1 MPAEL
6 DFDAKIQRFAELLAA
21 TPKIAALTG
30 AGISTESGIPDFRSS
45 TGIYQTTSEAVFS
58 IDFFNENPGEFYRI
72 FGPFYAQT
80 VAAAPNAGHVALA
93 DLERKLGK
101 RVEIVTQ
108 NIDALHA
115 AAGSTSVWEIHGTLR
130 TSSCVA
136 CERSFERPVF
146 DADVAA
152 GRVPRC
158 PECGGVLKP
167 DVTFFGEALPERAL
181 AGAQRAMWETRLLL
195 VLGTSLQVYPAAGL
209 PRECDA
215 DVPFVVVN
223 RTPTPLDRFAT
234 LVFRESLGDVLPQAV
249 ERAATLLQE
258 RSENAS

>member
-21 TPKIAALTG
+21 SPKIAALTG

-45 TGIYQTTSEAVFS
+45 TGIYQTTPETVFS
-58 IDFFNENPGEFYRI
+58 IDFFNENPDEFYRI

-93 DLERKLGK
+93 DLERLGK

-108 NIDALHA
+108 NIDALHS
-115 AAGSTSVWEIHGTLR
+115 AAGSSSVWEIHGTLR

-136 CERSFERPVF
+136 CERTFEPSVF
-146 DADVAA
+146 GATVAA
-152 GRVPRC
+152 GQIPRC

-167 DVTFFGEALPERAL
+167 DITFYGEALPERAL
-181 AGAQRAMWETRLLL
+181 VGAQRAMWETRLLL

-234 LVFRESLGDVLPQAV
+234 LVFRESLGDVLPKAV

-258 RSENAS
+258 RSENAF

>member
-21 TPKIAALTG
+21 SPKIAALTG

-58 IDFFNENPGEFYRI
+58 VDFFNENPGEFYRI

-93 DLERKLGK
+93 DLERLGK

-136 CERSFERPVF
+136 CERTFEPSVF
-146 DADVAA
+146 GATVAA
-152 GRVPRC
+152 GEIPRC

-167 DVTFFGEALPERAL
+167 DITFFGEALPERAL
-181 AGAQRAMWETRLLL
+181 IGAQRAMWKTRLLL

-223 RTPTPLDRFAT
+223 KTPTPLDRFAT
-234 LVFRESLGDVLPQAV
+234 LVFRESLGDVLPSAV
-249 ERAATLLQE
+249 ERAATLLKE
-258 RSENAS
+258 RS

>member
-6 DFDAKIQRFAELLAA
+6 DFNAKIQLFAELLAEA
-21 TPKIAALTG
+21 PKIAALTG
-30 AGISTESGIPDFRSS
+30 AGMSTESGIPDFRSS

-93 DLERKLGK
+93 DLERLGK

-108 NIDALHA
+108 NIDALHS
-115 AAGSTSVWEIHGTLR
+115 AAGSSSVWEIHGTLR

-136 CERSFERPVF
+136 CERTFEPSVF
-146 DADVAA
+146 GATVAA
-152 GRVPRC
+152 GQIPRC

-167 DVTFFGEALPERAL
+167 DITFYGEALPERAL
-181 AGAQRAMWETRLLL
+181 RSAQRTMWETRLLL

-223 RTPTPLDRFAT
+223 RTPTPLDRFAR
-234 LVFRESLGDVLPQAV
+234 LVFRESIGDVLPLAV
-249 ERAATLLQE
+249 ERAALLLQE
-258 RSENAS
+258 R

>member
-1 MPAEL
+1 
-6 DFDAKIQRFAELLAA
+6 
-21 TPKIAALTG
+21 
-30 AGISTESGIPDFRSS
+30 
-45 TGIYQTTSEAVFS
+45 
-58 IDFFNENPGEFYRI
+58 
-72 FGPFYAQT
+72 
-80 VAAAPNAGHVALA
+80 
-93 DLERKLGK
+93 LERKLGK

-108 NIDALHA
+108 NIDALHS
-115 AAGSTSVWEIHGTLR
+115 AAGSSSVWEIHGTLR
-130 TSSCVA
+130 SSSCVV
-136 CERSFERPVF
+136 CERTFERAVF
-146 DADVAA
+146 EPTVASNQ
-152 GRVPRC
+152 VPRC

-181 AGAQRAMWETRLLL
+181 RGAQLAMWETRLLL

-234 LVFRESLGDVLPQAV
+234 LVFRESIGDVLPLAV

-258 RSENAS
+258 RP

>member
-21 TPKIAALTG
+21 SPKIAALTG

-45 TGIYQTTSEAVFS
+45 SGIYQTTPETVFS

-93 DLERKLGK
+93 DLERLGK
-101 RVEIVTQ
+101 QVEIVTQ
-108 NIDALHA
+108 NIDALHS
-115 AAGSTSVWEIHGTLR
+115 AAGSSSVWQIHGTLR

-136 CERSFERPVF
+136 CERTFEPSVF
-146 DADVAA
+146 GATVAT
-152 GRVPRC
+152 GQIPRC

-167 DVTFFGEALPERAL
+167 DITFYGEALPERAL
-181 AGAQRAMWETRLLL
+181 RRAQRAMWETRLLL

-209 PRECDA
+209 PRECDS

-223 RTPTPLDRFAT
+223 RTPTPLDRFAK
-234 LVFRESLGDVLPQAV
+234 LVFRESIGDVLPKAV
-249 ERAATLLQE
+249 ERVATLLKE

>member
-1 MPAEL
+1 MPAKL
-6 DFDAKIQRFAELLAA
+6 DFDAKIQRFAELLADA
-21 TPKIAALTG
+21 SKIAALTG

-45 TGIYQTTSEAVFS
+45 TGIYRTTSEAVFS

-80 VAAAPNAGHVALA
+80 VAATPNAGHVALA
-93 DLERKLGK
+93 DLERLGK

-108 NIDALHA
+108 NIDALHS
-115 AAGSTSVWEIHGTLR
+115 AAGSTFVWEIHGTLR

-136 CERSFERPVF
+136 CERTFEPPVF
-146 DADVAA
+146 GATVAA
-152 GRVPRC
+152 GEIPRC

-167 DVTFFGEALPERAL
+167 DVVFYGEALPERPL
-181 AGAQRAMWETRLLL
+181 RRAQLAMWETRLLL

-209 PRECDA
+209 PRECDS

-223 RTPTPLDRFAT
+223 KTPTPLDRFAT
-234 LVFRESLGDVLPQAV
+234 LVFRESIGDILPKAV
-249 ERAATLLQE
+249 ELAATLLKE
-258 RSENAS
+258 RS

>member
-21 TPKIAALTG
+21 APKIAALTG

-93 DLERKLGK
+93 DLERLGK

-108 NIDALHA
+108 NIDALHS
-115 AAGSTSVWEIHGTLR
+115 AAGSSSVWEIHGTLR
-130 TSSCVA
+130 TSNCVA
-136 CERSFERPVF
+136 CERSFEPSVF
-146 DADVAA
+146 GAVVAA
-152 GRVPRC
+152 GQIPRC

-234 LVFRESLGDVLPQAV
+234 LVFRESIGDVLPKAV
-249 ERAATLLQE
+249 ERAATLLKE
-258 RSENAS
+258 RSENAF

>member
-6 DFDAKIQRFAELLAA
+6 DFDAKIRRFAELLADA
-21 TPKIAALTG
+21 PKIAALTG

-45 TGIYQTTSEAVFS
+45 TGVYQTTSEAVFS
-58 IDFFNENPGEFYRI
+58 IDFFRENPGEFYRI

-93 DLERKLGK
+93 DLERLGK
-101 RVEIVTQ
+101 KVEIVTQ
-108 NIDALHA
+108 NIDALHS
-115 AAGSTSVWEIHGTLR
+115 AAGSTFVWEIHGTLR
-130 TSSCVA
+130 TSSCVL
-136 CERSFERPVF
+136 CDRSFEPSVF
-146 DADVAA
+146 GATVAT
-152 GRVPRC
+152 GQIPRC

-167 DVTFFGEALPERAL
+167 DIVFFGEALPERAL

-223 RTPTPLDRFAT
+223 QTPTPLDRFAT
-234 LVFRESLGDVLPQAV
+234 LVFRESIGDVLPRAV
-249 ERAATLLQE
+249 ELAATLVKK
-258 RSENAS
+258 RS

>member
-21 TPKIAALTG
+21 SPKIAALTG

-93 DLERKLGK
+93 DLERLGK

-130 TSSCVA
+130 TSSCVV
-136 CERSFERPVF
+136 CERSFEPSVF
-146 DADVAA
+146 GATVAA

-167 DVTFFGEALPERAL
+167 DITFFGEALPERAL
-181 AGAQRAMWETRLLL
+181 IGAQRAMWETRLLL

-223 RTPTPLDRFAT
+223 KTPTPLDRFAT
-234 LVFRESLGDVLPQAV
+234 LVFRESLGDALPKAV
-249 ERAATLLQE
+249 ERAATLLKE
-258 RSENAS
+258 RS

>member
-21 TPKIAALTG
+21 SPKIAALTG

-93 DLERKLGK
+93 DLERLGK

-108 NIDALHA
+108 NIDALHS
-115 AAGSTSVWEIHGTLR
+115 AAGSSSVWEIHGTLR

-136 CERSFERPVF
+136 CERSFEPSVF
-146 DADVAA
+146 GAVVAA
-152 GRVPRC
+152 GQIPRC

-223 RTPTPLDRFAT
+223 QTPTPLDRFAT
-234 LVFRESLGDVLPQAV
+234 LVFRESLGDVLPKAV

-258 RSENAS
+258 RSDAAF

>member
-1 MPAEL
+1 MSDEL

-21 TPKIAALTG
+21 APKIAALTG
-30 AGISTESGIPDFRSS
+30 AGISTESGIPDFRSP
-45 TGIYQTTSEAVFS
+45 TGVFQTTSETLFS
-58 IDFFNENPGEFYRI
+58 IDFFRENPGEFYRI
-72 FGPFYAQT
+72 FGPFYERT
-80 VAAAPNAGHVALA
+80 VAAAPNAGHVALV

-101 RVEIVTQ
+101 SVDIVTQ
-108 NIDALHA
+108 NIDALHS
-115 AAGSTSVWEIHGTLR
+115 AAGSSSVWEIHGTLR
-130 TSSCVA
+130 TASCVD

-158 PECGGVLKP
+158 PDCGGVLKP
-167 DVTFFGEALPERAL
+167 DVVFFGEALPERAL
-181 AGAQRAMWETRLLL
+181 AGAQRAMWTTRLLL

-209 PRECDA
+209 PRECDS

-234 LVFRESLGDVLPQAV
+234 LVFRESLGDVLSKAV
-249 ERAATLLQE
+249 EQAAPLVK
-258 RSENAS
+258 NAS

>member
-21 TPKIAALTG
+21 SPKIAALTG

-45 TGIYQTTSEAVFS
+45 TGIYQTTPETVFS
-58 IDFFNENPGEFYRI
+58 IDFFNENPDEFYRI

-80 VAAAPNAGHVALA
+80 VASAPNAGHVALA
-93 DLERKLGK
+93 DLERLGK

-108 NIDALHA
+108 NIDALHS
-115 AAGSTSVWEIHGTLR
+115 AAGSSSVWEIHGTLR

-136 CERSFERPVF
+136 CERTFEPSVF
-146 DADVAA
+146 GATVAA
-152 GRVPRC
+152 GQIPRC

-167 DVTFFGEALPERAL
+167 DITFYGEALPERAL
-181 AGAQRAMWETRLLL
+181 RSAQRAMWETRLLL

-234 LVFRESLGDVLPQAV
+234 LVFRESLGDVLPKAV
-249 ERAATLLQE
+249 TLLQE
-258 RSENAS
+258 RSENAF

>member
-1 MPAEL
+1 MPAKL
-6 DFDAKIQRFAELLAA
+6 DFDAKIQRFAELLADA
-21 TPKIAALTG
+21 SKIAALTG

-45 TGIYQTTSEAVFS
+45 TGIYRTTSEAVFS

-80 VAAAPNAGHVALA
+80 VAATPNAGHVALA
-93 DLERKLGK
+93 DLERLGK

-108 NIDALHA
+108 NIDALHS
-115 AAGSTSVWEIHGTLR
+115 AAGSTFGWEIHGTLR

-136 CERSFERPVF
+136 CERTFEPSVF
-146 DADVAA
+146 GATVAA
-152 GRVPRC
+152 GAIPRC

-167 DVTFFGEALPERAL
+167 DVVFYGEALPERPL
-181 AGAQRAMWETRLLL
+181 RRAQLAMWETRLLL

-209 PRECDA
+209 PRECDS

-223 RTPTPLDRFAT
+223 KTPTPLDRFAT
-234 LVFRESLGDVLPQAV
+234 LVFRESIGDVLPKAV
-249 ERAATLLQE
+249 ELAATLLKE
-258 RSENAS
+258 RS

>member
-1 MPAEL
+1 MTAEL

-21 TPKIAALTG
+21 SPKIAALTG

-80 VAAAPNAGHVALA
+80 VAAKPNAGHVALA
-93 DLERKLGK
+93 DLTGKLGK
-101 RVEIVTQ
+101 QVEIVTQ
-108 NIDALHA
+108 NIDALHS
-115 AAGSTSVWEIHGTLR
+115 AAGSSSVWEIHGTLR

-136 CERSFERPVF
+136 CERTFEPSVF
-146 DADVAA
+146 GATVAA
-152 GRVPRC
+152 GQIPRC

-167 DVTFFGEALPERAL
+167 DITFYGEALPERAL
-181 AGAQRAMWETRLLL
+181 RSAQRAMWETRLLL

-234 LVFRESLGDVLPQAV
+234 LVFRESLGDVLPKAV

-258 RSENAS
+258 RSENAF

>member
-21 TPKIAALTG
+21 SPKIAALTG

-93 DLERKLGK
+93 DLERLGK

-108 NIDALHA
+108 NIDALHS
-115 AAGSTSVWEIHGTLR
+115 AAGSSSVWEIHGTLR

-136 CERSFERPVF
+136 CERSFEPSVF
-146 DADVAA
+146 GATVAA
-152 GRVPRC
+152 GQIPRC

-234 LVFRESLGDVLPQAV
+234 LVFRESLGDVLPKAV
-249 ERAATLLQE
+249 ERAATLLKE
-258 RSENAS
+258 RSDAAF

>member
-21 TPKIAALTG
+21 SPKIAALTG

-45 TGIYQTTSEAVFS
+45 TGIYQTTPETVFS
-58 IDFFNENPGEFYRI
+58 IDFFNENPDEFYRI

-80 VAAAPNAGHVALA
+80 VASAPNAGHVALA
-93 DLERKLGK
+93 DLERLGK

-108 NIDALHA
+108 NIDALHS
-115 AAGSTSVWEIHGTLR
+115 AAGSSSVWEIHGTLR

-136 CERSFERPVF
+136 CERTFEPSVF
-146 DADVAA
+146 GATVAA
-152 GRVPRC
+152 GQIPRC

-167 DVTFFGEALPERAL
+167 DITFYGEALPERAL
-181 AGAQRAMWETRLLL
+181 RSAQRAMWETRLLL

-234 LVFRESLGDVLPQAV
+234 LVFRESLGDVLPKAV
-249 ERAATLLQE
+249 ERAATLLQK
-258 RSENAS
+258 RSENAF

>member
-6 DFDAKIQRFAELLAA
+6 DFDAKIRRFAELLADA
-21 TPKIAALTG
+21 PKIAALTG

-45 TGIYQTTSEAVFS
+45 TGVYQTTSEAVFS
-58 IDFFNENPGEFYRI
+58 IDFFRENPGEFYRI

-93 DLERKLGK
+93 DLERLGK
-101 RVEIVTQ
+101 KVEIVTQ
-108 NIDALHA
+108 NIDALHS
-115 AAGSTSVWEIHGTLR
+115 AAGSTFVWEIHGTLR
-130 TSSCVA
+130 TSSCVL
-136 CERSFERPVF
+136 CDRSFEPSVF
-146 DADVAA
+146 GATVAT
-152 GRVPRC
+152 GQIPRC
-158 PECGGVLKP
+158 PECGGDLKP
-167 DVTFFGEALPERAL
+167 DIVFFGEALPERAL

-223 RTPTPLDRFAT
+223 QTPTPLDRFAT
-234 LVFRESLGDVLPQAV
+234 LVFRESIGDVLPRAV
-249 ERAATLLQE
+249 ELAATLVKK
-258 RSENAS
+258 RS

>member
-6 DFDAKIQRFAELLAA
+6 DFDAKIQRFAELLTAS
-21 TPKIAALTG
+21 PKIAALTG

-93 DLERKLGK
+93 DLERLGK

-108 NIDALHA
+108 NIDALHS
-115 AAGSTSVWEIHGTLR
+115 AAGSSSVWEIHGTLR

-136 CERSFERPVF
+136 CERSFEPSVF
-146 DADVAA
+146 GAVVAA
-152 GRVPRC
+152 GQIPRC

-234 LVFRESLGDVLPQAV
+234 LVFRESLGDVLPKAV

-258 RSENAS
+258 RSDAAF

>member
-21 TPKIAALTG
+21 SPKIAALTG

-93 DLERKLGK
+93 DLERLGK

-108 NIDALHA
+108 NIDALHS
-115 AAGSTSVWEIHGTLR
+115 AAGSSSVWEIHGTLR

-136 CERSFERPVF
+136 CERSFEPSVF
-146 DADVAA
+146 GAVVAA
-152 GRVPRC
+152 GQIPRC

-167 DVTFFGEALPERAL
+167 DVTFFGESLPERAL

-209 PRECDA
+209 PRDCDA

-234 LVFRESLGDVLPQAV
+234 LVFRESLGDVLPKAV

-258 RSENAS
+258 RFENAS

>member
-6 DFDAKIQRFAELLAA
+6 DFNAKIQLFAELLAEA
-21 TPKIAALTG
+21 PKIAALTG
-30 AGISTESGIPDFRSS
+30 AGMSTESGIPDFRSS

-80 VAAAPNAGHVALA
+80 VVAKPNAGHVALA
-93 DLERKLGK
+93 DLNRKFGK
-101 RVEIVTQ
+101 QVEVVTQ
-108 NIDALHA
+108 NIDALHT
-115 AAGSTSVWEIHGTLR
+115 AAGSPFVWEIHGTLR
-130 TSSCVA
+130 SSSCVA
-136 CERSFERPVF
+136 CERTFERPVF
-146 DADVAA
+146 EPDVVAS
-152 GRVPRC
+152 RIPRC

-181 AGAQRAMWETRLLL
+181 RSAQRAMWETRLLL

-223 RTPTPLDRFAT
+223 RTPTPLDRFAR
-234 LVFRESLGDVLPQAV
+234 LVFRESIGDVLPLAV
-249 ERAATLLQE
+249 ERAASLLQE
-258 RSENAS
+258 R

>member
-21 TPKIAALTG
+21 SPKIAALTG

-93 DLERKLGK
+93 DLERLGK

-108 NIDALHA
+108 NIDALHT

-136 CERSFERPVF
+136 CERSFEPSVF
-146 DADVAA
+146 GAPVAA
-152 GRVPRC
+152 GEVPRC

-234 LVFRESLGDVLPQAV
+234 LVFRESLGDVLPKAV
-249 ERAATLLQE
+249 ERAATLVKERSQE
-258 RSENAS
+258 RI

>member
-1 MPAEL
+1 MTAEL

-93 DLERKLGK
+93 DLERLGK

-108 NIDALHA
+108 NIDALHS
-115 AAGSTSVWEIHGTLR
+115 AAGSSSVWEIHGTLR
-130 TSSCVA
+130 SSSCVD
-136 CERSFERPVF
+136 CERTFEPAVF
-146 DADVAA
+146 GATVAS
-152 GRVPRC
+152 GKVPRC

-167 DVTFFGEALPERAL
+167 DVTFFSEALPERAL
-181 AGAQRAMWETRLLL
+181 RGAQLAMWETRLLL

-234 LVFRESLGDVLPQAV
+234 LVFRESIGDVLPKAV
-249 ERAATLLQE
+249 ERAATLLKE

>member
-21 TPKIAALTG
+21 SPKIAALTG

-45 TGIYQTTSEAVFS
+45 TGIYQTTPETVFS
-58 IDFFNENPGEFYRI
+58 IDFFNENPDEFYRI

-80 VAAAPNAGHVALA
+80 VASAPNAGHVALA
-93 DLERKLGK
+93 DLERLGK

-108 NIDALHA
+108 NIDALHS
-115 AAGSTSVWEIHGTLR
+115 AAGSSSVWEIHGTLR

-136 CERSFERPVF
+136 CERTFKPSVF
-146 DADVAA
+146 GATVAA
-152 GRVPRC
+152 GQIPRC

-167 DVTFFGEALPERAL
+167 DITFYGEALPERAL
-181 AGAQRAMWETRLLL
+181 RSAQRAMWETRLLL

-234 LVFRESLGDVLPQAV
+234 LVFRESLGDVLPKAV

-258 RSENAS
+258 RSENAF

>member
-21 TPKIAALTG
+21 SPKIAALTG

-93 DLERKLGK
+93 DLERLGK

-108 NIDALHA
+108 NIDALHTT
-115 AAGSTSVWEIHGTLR
+115 AGSTSVWEIHGTLR

-136 CERSFERPVF
+136 CERSFEPSVF
-146 DADVAA
+146 GAPVAA
-152 GRVPRC
+152 GQVPRC

-167 DVTFFGEALPERAL
+167 DITFFGEALPERAL

-234 LVFRESLGDVLPQAV
+234 LVFRESLGDVLPKAV